1 MPMLLRV
8 AYTIVTTSY
17 NLHFLI
23 IVLSYPQ
30 ESTGVCGGKI
40 FTTEANRGCLSISCV
55 LSLQSGS

>member
-30 ESTGVCGGKI
+30 ETTGACEGKI
-40 FTTEANRGCLSISCV
+40 LYY
-55 LSLQSGS
+55 

>member
-30 ESTGVCGGKI
+30 ESTGVGGGKI
-40 FTTEANRGCLSISCV
+40 LYY
-55 LSLQSGS
+55 